1 MPADPNIGARERE
14 ILTAIVETF
23 ISTGE
28 PVGSRTLAR
37 SNREGL
43 SPASIRNVMADLSDA
58 GFLEQPHASAGR
70 VPTTEAYRYYVEQI
84 SGSARLAPQEE
95 TMISDSL
102 AGITDVQEFMERTS
116 HVLSLI
122 SRNVGVTVAT
132 SGPKNALE
140 HVYFSRLGDQKVLAV
155 LVTRSGLVRDRVL
168 RLDLSQSDLDLAAR
182 YINENFRG
190 WTMESM
196 RSELSRRLEQERSEY
211 DRLMNSIQQLYA
223 GGALVAEG
231 PAQTVYVEGA
241 ANLAASED
249 DRQRLHELLKALEEK
264 QKLIELLGAYLD
276 AKQEAV
282 RVVIGLDQAM
292 PSMRNFVLE
301 HELPASEGGGDNQES
316 TGSAAQPSAAGTEGE
331 LGKLKAERDALL
343 DRLARAQADFDNA
356 RKRASR
362 EQQEYRD
369 YALSD
374 TVKSLLPVLDSFDR
388 ALEHGTEASEF
399 RSGIELINKQLHDV
413 LTKLGLRPIPAK
425 GEPFDPHLHQAVEM
439 VDTTAEEDHHV
450 LDELQRGYKLKD
462 RLLRPAM
469 VRVARNPKT

>member
-1 MPADPNIGARERE
+1 MPAEPNIGNRERE

-58 GFLEQPHASAGR
+58 GFLEQTHTSSGR

-84 SGSARLAPQEE
+84 SGNARLAPQEE

-116 HVLSLI
+116 RVLSLI

-168 RLDLSQSDLDLAAR
+168 RLDLPQSDLDLAAR

-196 RSELSRRLEQERSEY
+196 RTELSRRLEQERSEY
-211 DRLMNSIQQLYA
+211 DRLMASVEALYKQ
-223 GGALVAEG
+223 GALTAEQG
-231 PAQTVYVEGA
+231 SQMAFVEGA
-241 ANLAASED
+241 ANLLSAD
-249 DRQRLHELLKALEEK
+249 QDRQRLQEMLQTLEDKEK
-264 QKLIELLGAYLD
+264 VVQLLGAYLD
-276 AKQEAV
+276 VKQEAV
-282 RVVIGLDQAM
+282 RVVIGLDKAM
-292 PSMRNFVLE
+292 PSMRNFVLIGT
-301 HELPASEGGGDNQES
+301 PAHAGNEVMGSLAVIGPTRMDYQHTITAVSYIARLFDKILNESE
-316 TGSAAQPSAAGTEGE
+316 
-331 LGKLKAERDALL
+331 
-343 DRLARAQADFDNA
+343 
-356 RKRASR
+356 
-362 EQQEYRD
+362 
-369 YALSD
+369 
-374 TVKSLLPVLDSFDR
+374 
-388 ALEHGTEASEF
+388 
-399 RSGIELINKQLHDV
+399 
-413 LTKLGLRPIPAK
+413 
-425 GEPFDPHLHQAVEM
+425 
-439 VDTTAEEDHHV
+439 
-450 LDELQRGYKLKD
+450 
-462 RLLRPAM
+462 
-469 VRVARNPKT
+469 